1 MLRSEI
7 VAEARKWLDTP
18 FHHNGR
24 VLGAGVDCY
33 GVVEMVGRALG
44 VEIPPNIRYS
54 RIPDESE
61 LLHYMNTYAVLVP
74 RDQATEGD
82 IAIIPHQGA
91 MRHMGILTDKGIL
104 HAWEPAGRVVEHSID
119 KGWARLIRR
128 VYAYPGVIDG

>member
-33 GVVEMVGRALG
+33 GVIEMVGRALG
-44 VEIPPNIRYS
+44 VEIPENIRYS
-54 RIPDESE
+54 RIPDEEE
-61 LLHYMNTYAVLVP
+61 LLRYMDTYAVRVE
-74 RDQATEGD
+74 RNAAQAGD
-82 IAIIPHQGA
+82 IAIIPHLGRL
-91 MRHMGILTDKGIL
+91 RHMAILTDKGLL
-104 HAWEPAGRVVEHSID
+104 HAWEPAGRVVEHAID
-119 KGWARLIRR
+119 KSWARMIRR